1 MTRLFSNYFNL
12 QKVHT
17 ISKKWVTLLD
27 LIEKTSCKEA
37 KIVFVRNLFG
47 KVGRLSGGRLEKKVT
62 VTKVTKSNDSFTTVI
77 DKVMSTLKY

>member
-1 MTRLFSNYFNL
+1 MTRLFSNYFNF

-27 LIEKTSCKEA
+27 LIDKTRCKEA

-47 KVGRLSGGRLEKKVT
+47 KVGRLSGGYVREK
-62 VTKVTKSNDSFTTVI
+62 SDS
-77 DKVMSTLKY
+77 Y